1 MLITRQAPALFS
13 VSLLWVV
20 SAENGLFQSLR
31 DHHSFFYHI
40 VYLGKVSEDL
50 FLPSLFFFLEEK
62 KKKTNLDKIFLG
74 AENLLLSLLEWKVT
88 YYVLTVNVQALF
100 SPDNHVLVHKPRSSV
115 NSET

>member
-1 MLITRQAPALFS
+1 MLITRQTPALFS

-20 SAENGLFQSLR
+20 SAENGLFQSPR

-50 FLPSLFFFLEEK
+50 FFSQFTLFPGGK
-62 KKKTNLDKIFLG
+62 KKINLDKIFLG

-88 YYVLTVNVQALF
+88 FIDLLCSNSEF
-100 SPDNHVLVHKPRSSV
+100 SPDNHELVHKHRSSV
-115 NSET
+115 NSAT